1 MTDKINVAELG
12 IAHKIF
18 AQRKERSNP
27 MKSVKAEKAEK
38 SAARRIHENQ
48 LEDDEICLRGATKY
62 FHIDRWD

>member
-1 MTDKINVAELG
+1 MTDKIIVAELG

-18 AQRKERSNP
+18 AQRKERSNT
-27 MKSVKAEKAEK
+27 MKSVKAEK
-38 SAARRIHENQ
+38 SAPRRIHKNQ